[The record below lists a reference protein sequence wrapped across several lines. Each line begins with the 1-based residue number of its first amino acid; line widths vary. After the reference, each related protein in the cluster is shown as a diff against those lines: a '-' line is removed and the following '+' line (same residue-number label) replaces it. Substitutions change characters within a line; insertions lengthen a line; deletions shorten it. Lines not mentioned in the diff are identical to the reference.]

1 VEPHPRYELLE
12 KIASGSYA
20 TVYRAKDL
28 ELAREVAI
36 KQIHQQYLE
45 DPTQLARFWDEA
57 QLLASFQHPNIVT
70 MYDIDRERGW
80 LVMELMQGNFARMAG
95 KKPMDVNGLRTTLAH
110 CLRALKFLHSHGV
123 IHGDI
128 KPSNI
133 MVDRRKRVKIG
144 DFGLARR
151 ASNEEGSLIKGT
163 AKYIAPEVVS
173 DEFGDV
179 GPASDLYSLGFTAY
193 ELLCGE
199 NFDSLFP
206 GLSAFGRDK
215 QIAWMMWHAAP
226 DRRLPEIA
234 RVLEGVP
241 EDLAHTID
249 KLIKK
254 PQAERYKSADEALSD
269 LNIDLK
275 VIKTGE
281 EPSAET
287 EKAGAAE
294 AKKRRM
300 LLFGAVGFS
309 LILSLGVLFLP
320 SGENPKAPTDI
331 DKEPAKIGILRE
343 VLPDQK
349 TIVVETGDAA
359 IPEEIPVGD
368 KPRIHFNQEKYVLLR
383 ELKKG
388 DYLEIRTKKS
398 PNGTSDVQIDALR
411 AEESRGRIKKVDPDD
426 RLIEL
431 SIEEGTS
438 RETFPLR
445 IPPGAKVTLNERTA
459 ELADLRPDDIGRATH
474 LKETQGRSGRRATSL
489 AAYRKVRMI
498 GVLREV
504 QGEKGQLAIEPIG
517 DDRPRT
523 FPVAERCKIVLNG
536 DDTTDGRVLSVGDL
550 KPGDRVNLQ
559 HDTHILELRATRLTN
574 RTGTIREISK
584 DAGSLL
590 LSASDGQMVTIGIPR
605 SAEITLGQQSV
616 NLDDL
621 RVYDRADVMF
631 SNANGQPAAVTLDV
645 IRPAKRDRVA
655 IVIGIQDY
663 TDPHI
668 TRIHHP
674 TRDARLVAETLQ
686 RRYAFSSDRVLL
698 LTDPKRAALEKAV
711 SDFLGNFRTRQV
723 QVLVYFAGHAYVG
736 SNPREPDKK
745 QVYLAA
751 KDTDWNRLPETGLK
765 LEWLTQQLHG
775 MVAQEKILL
784 LDASHEGARTGTDL
798 SQQPSTAEM
807 IEVLNAAGD
816 TSLQSVAIL
825 ASCSQGQTGHV
836 DLPKQLGLFATS
848 LSEAFTGAADQNR
861 DLLIDSRELFE
872 FVNQKLSTGRGEGGA
887 QTPVLFG
894 GQ

>member
-1 VEPHPRYELLE
+1 MEPHPRYELLE
-12 KIASGSYA
+12 KIAAGSYA
-20 TVYRAKDL
+20 TVYRAKDI

-80 LVMELMQGNFARMAG
+80 LIMELMQGNFARMAG

-241 EDLAHTID
+241 EDLAKTID

-281 EPSAET
+281 EPSTDT
-287 EKAGAAE
+287 EKTDAAD

-320 SGENPKAPTDI
+320 SGEKSKPATDI
-331 DKEPAKIGILRE
+331 EKEPAKIGILRE
-343 VLPDQK
+343 VLPDEK
-349 TIVVETGDAA
+349 TIVLETGDAR
-359 IPEEIPVGD
+359 IPEEILVGAA
-368 KPRIHFNQEKYVLLR
+368 KPHLNEQTYILLR

-388 DYLEIRTKKS
+388 DYLEIRTRKLPSGK
-398 PNGTSDVQIDALR
+398 PDVYIVALR
-411 AEESRGRIKKVDPDD
+411 PEESQGRIKSVTPDD

-445 IPPGAKVTLNERTA
+445 IPTGVKVTLNERPA
-459 ELADLRPDDIGRATH
+459 ELADLRPDDKGRATH
-474 LKETQGRSGRRATSL
+474 LKETQGRSGRRATAL
-489 AAYRKVRMI
+489 AVTRKVRLI

-517 DDRPRT
+517 DDRSRT
-523 FPVAERCKIVLNG
+523 FPVSERCKILLNG
-536 DDTTDGRVLSVGDL
+536 EDTVGGRVLSVGDL
-550 KPGDRVNLQ
+550 KPGDRVNVQ
-559 HDTHILELRATRLTN
+559 HDTHILELHSTRLTS
-574 RTGTIREISK
+574 RSGVIREINK
-584 DAGSLL
+584 DSGTFV
-590 LSASDGQMVTIGIPR
+590 LSASDGQMVTLGIPR
-605 SAEITLGQQSV
+605 SAEITLGQQSAS
-616 NLDDL
+616 LDDL

-631 SNANGQPAAVTLDV
+631 SDVNGQPTAVTLDV

-663 TDPHI
+663 SDPHI
-668 TRIHHP
+668 SRIHHP
-674 TRDARLVAETLQ
+674 TRDARLIAETLQ

-736 SNPREPDKK
+736 PNPKEPDKK

-751 KDTDWNRLPETGLK
+751 KDTDWGRLSETGLR
-765 LEWLTQQLHG
+765 LEWLTQQLGG

-784 LDASHEGARTGTDL
+784 LDASHEGSRAGTDL
-798 SQQPSTAEM
+798 AQQPSTAEM
-807 IEVLNAAGD
+807 IESVKAAGD
-816 TSLQSVAIL
+816 TSLQSVAVL
-825 ASCSQGQTGHV
+825 TSCSKGQTGHA
-836 DLPKQLGLFATS
+836 DLPKQLGLFATA

-872 FVNQKLSTGRGEGGA
+872 FVNQKLSVGRGEGAA